1 MGNARS
7 DWNGLGL
14 VLDGRHVSGRVSGKR
29 DWVFLETGVVAST
42 QTAVTT
48 DGAVFDFIELVAAYG
63 VRERDT

>member
-1 MGNARS
+1 M
-7 DWNGLGL
+7 
-14 VLDGRHVSGRVSGKR
+14 
-29 DWVFLETGVVAST
+29 VAST